1 MRTLALS
8 IVLFIAGLY
17 STAQIDTS
25 LRSMNKKEIALYN
38 IIIDAR
44 LKKNLPEIPLSNS
57 LNKVAQC
64 HVRDLNAYPPSNTCG
79 LHSWSKN
86 GPWEPVC
93 YKSSK
98 NLLKKF
104 IFNIEAP
111 QNIFVIK
118 EDAGVVEFDKEPHD
132 IAKFAIVL
140 DENLRKLNSDYDAKR
155 AYDLALLP
163 LKLINVPKG
172 TFHKWLQSRNKLGGQ
187 HKVPRLANHREFIE
201 ALLDHSQLRTTVK
214 R

>member
-98 NLLKKF
+98 KGPQLMWSKPSELTDYKGNGF
-104 IFNIEAP
+104 EIAFWSSSSNIAPEEIFHSWETSYGHYS
-111 QNIFVIK
+111 VIMNKGIWAKYTWQAIGVAAEGNYAVVWFGK
-118 EDAGVVEFDKEPHD
+118 E
-132 IAKFAIVL
+132 
-140 DENLRKLNSDYDAKR
+140 SD
-155 AYDLALLP
+155 
-163 LKLINVPKG
+163 PK
-172 TFHKWLQSRNKLGGQ
+172 
-187 HKVPRLANHREFIE
+187 
-201 ALLDHSQLRTTVK
+201 
-214 R
+214 